1 MFQDENLKNHLESS
15 FSISSQAAVVAE
27 WNMNVPNNIFK
38 LGNYRYRPSGAQYN
52 VIPNFFDR
60 VDLGNFY
67 TAATDADVTIQS
79 GFEEDGVTPLLFTYP
94 KEKEKLY
101 YSLEDCIKPFR
112 PRSGINKISFFNNRY
127 FAHPSK
133 DMFLRPRYYMPHR
146 DDEFKYWRSF
156 RTESTGTTLSSSNLE
171 YGISKNNSNGIYQID
186 DCAPFVVYKEEV
198 PANRIVLKVQTN
210 VGDLNLGP
218 FKTAGSNSFE
228 DPFFGNENK
237 TVPQRFTVQYL
248 DANNQWLD
256 AYEFDQTSTRDDGE
270 SPIFGADGYLSLE
283 YGIQIPVEYKDNFL
297 FVGSTTTEDSLPVQN
312 ITGYAY
318 LVVSTP
324 NTRGELY
331 IWDGESYNVSTP
343 VYDWKIGTDGVYET
357 TQFVT
362 DLTNPSYFREPNDG
376 NNIFREFVFMK
387 GIRLVVESMNTPNTP
402 LELIEISPRLIVD
415 LTENMIQYEV
425 SKSLSD
431 IASTAL
437 PVGQLMSSIGSLSIF
452 DEDFAFNANNIWDGT
467 TGSIVAKYVNKNI
480 KFTFYDVIKNVSL
493 TDESGNTSNV
503 NYYVPIKN
511 LYSEGIPQTD
521 QSTGT
526 ITITLRDFYF
536 YLESVAA
543 PSILITE
550 ASLSQAVCLLLDSI
564 GFSNYVFKRL
574 ANDSEPVIP
583 YFFVAPN
590 QNVAEV
596 LNQLAIATQTAMFF
610 DEYNN
615 FVVMSKE
622 YLLDNTGERTLD
634 MTLVGSNNPVRTG
647 INENVH
653 TGQLSN
659 IISIASQDQ
668 KVYNAGS
675 INYTARYIQRT
686 YGNLQQSLYTDKTWI
701 YKPSLLWEVS
711 GTEST
716 KSANTQQQ
724 QKYVLGA
731 MPLNTSIS
739 SEIPTVVNR
748 QIVNNVFD
756 LGENSY
762 WITRYKGFFYAN
774 AEIIKYDAV
783 EYSITGTGNVWISSN
798 LEYQKYFAELP
809 FNGKI
814 YPTGL
819 VRIYAEPY
827 YETIDGILKL
837 KNGPVVEHGRGQFG
851 TPIVT
856 HNAGLDPYWTSNN
869 NVQGCQMKSQY
880 LFTTEAEPSIPA
892 IESGVAGLN
901 TAQAAK
907 SQRTGI
913 IKNFLSS
920 GYSTETSTSFVK
932 SSDSS
937 TMQSSALVING
948 PDFGVA
954 ETPRDFVSYVYK
966 NITGA
971 YTHFGTRIRI
981 IGKVEALGDRAQSPV
996 GGMTYFNAP
1005 GTDPTLPIS
1014 IGGGSGGISIVNPA
1028 TNNGYYFEIAA
1039 LTAGNI
1045 ESYLKK
1051 DNTGNSSVVID
1062 NIMFYKVGKEVG
1074 SSSAIPTKLWGAN
1087 GNIIVNDG
1095 NLAGQYRFVDE
1106 QNPTVYD
1113 LAIEYVDINPT
1124 TRVFYL
1130 YINQKLVKV
1139 VTDFSPIVLKGTS
1152 VGLFVRGTSKAMFEN
1167 VYMLSKNYAENTVF
1181 STGTPIASIFG
1192 DSDGEINATEAL
1204 TKYAISGVVQKTY
1217 LSGVSPTVV
1226 PEYSMDFEEF
1236 GTIMRECAY
1245 FNIKYDRAYPALYAK
1260 VAPTLNRLKGY
1271 TISGFNADSYGAE
1284 FLVFNNTDRAL
1295 NLDETTGNFLR
1306 IVGVTFTQDTT
1317 NTITVDDYLTK
1328 KGNLADPEL
1337 KGDVVISSPYRIIEQ
1352 ANRIRESRILYGK
1365 NEFSLDSPYIQD
1377 QDTAE
1382 NLIGWIIE
1390 KNLQPRKAV
1399 GLNIFPTPIIQLG
1412 DLVNI
1417 DYKTDDGLDIVS
1429 SETTRFVVYNISYAR
1444 SVGGPAMTL
1453 YLSEV

>member
-15 FSISSQAAVVAE
+15 FTISSQAAVVAE
-27 WNMNVPNNIFK
+27 WNMNVPGNIFK
-38 LGNYRYRPSGAQYN
+38 LGNYRYRAQGTQYN
-52 VIPNFFDR
+52 VLPNFFDR

-67 TAATDADVTIQS
+67 TGATDADVTIQS
-79 GFEEDGVTPLLFTYP
+79 GFEEDGTTPLLFTYP

-112 PRSGINKISFFNNRY
+112 PRSGINKLSFFNNKY
-127 FAHPSK
+127 LAHPNK
-133 DMFLRPRYYMPHR
+133 DMFLRPRYYMPHK
-146 DDEFKYWRSF
+146 DDEFKYWRSY
-156 RTESTGTTLSSSNLE
+156 RTESSGNTLSSSNLE
-171 YGISKNNSNGIYQID
+171 YGISKNNANGVYEID
-186 DCAPFVVYKEEV
+186 DCVPFVVYKEEV
-198 PANRIVLKVQTN
+198 PANRLIVKVQTN
-210 VGDLNLGP
+210 TGNLDLGP
-218 FKTAGSNSFE
+218 FKTPGSESLD
-228 DPFFGNENK
+228 DPFFGQENR
-237 TVPQRFTVQYL
+237 TVPQKFIVQYL
-248 DANNQWLD
+248 DLNNQWLD
-256 AYEFDQTSTRDDGE
+256 AYQFDQTSTRDDGE

-283 YGIQIPVEYKDNFL
+283 YGIQVPVEYKDNFF
-297 FVGSTTTEDSLPVQN
+297 FVGTATTSDSLPVEN

-318 LVVSTP
+318 LVISTP
-324 NTRGELY
+324 NTKGELY
-331 IWDGESYNVSTP
+331 IYNGEDYDISTP

-376 NNIFREFVFMK
+376 NNIYREFVFVK

-402 LELIEISPRLIVD
+402 LELIELSPRLIVD
-415 LTENMIQYEV
+415 MTGNMLEYEV

-437 PVGQLMSSIGSLSIF
+437 PVGQLMSSVGSISIF
-452 DEDFAFNANNIWDGT
+452 DEDFAFNQNNIWNGT
-467 TGSIVAKYVNKNI
+467 TGSIIAKYVNKNI
-480 KFTFYDVIKNVSL
+480 KFTFYDVIKNVRSV
-493 TDESGNTSNV
+493 DESGNISNI

-526 ITITLRDFYF
+526 ITISLRDFYF
-536 YLESVAA
+536 YLESVPA

-550 ASLSQAVCLLLDSI
+550 ASLSQAICILLDSI

-574 ANDSEPVIP
+574 STDSEPVIP
-583 YFFVAPN
+583 YFFIAPN

-596 LNQLAIATQTAMFF
+596 LNQLAISTQSAMFF

-622 YLLDNTGERTLD
+622 YLLDNTGERDLD
-634 MTLVGSNNPVRTG
+634 MTLVGSNNSVQNG
-647 INENVH
+647 INENIY

-659 IISIASQDQ
+659 IISIASEDQ

-675 INYTARYIQRT
+675 INYTARYIQRS
-686 YGNLQQSLYTDKTWI
+686 YGSLQQSLYTDKTWI

-711 GTEST
+711 GTENT
-716 KSANTQQQ
+716 KSANSEQQ

-731 MPLNTSIS
+731 MPLNTTLS
-739 SEIPTVVNR
+739 SDIPVVENR
-748 QIVNNVFD
+748 QITNNVFD
-756 LGENSY
+756 LGENAY

-783 EYSITGTGNVWISSN
+783 EYNVTGTGNVWISSN
-798 LEYQKYFAELP
+798 LEYQKYFSELP

-837 KNGPVVEHGRGQFG
+837 KNGTVVEHGRGQFG
-851 TPIVT
+851 TPIVS

-869 NVQGCQMKSQY
+869 NIQGCQMKSQY
-880 LFTTEAEPSIPA
+880 LFTTEADPTIPA
-892 IESGVAGLN
+892 SEEGAAGIN
-901 TAQAAK
+901 KPQAEK

-920 GYSTETSTSFVK
+920 GYSTETNTSFVK

-948 PDFGVA
+948 PDFGIT
-954 ETPRDFVSYVYK
+954 ETPRDFISYVYK
-966 NITGA
+966 NIDGA
-971 YTHFGTRIRI
+971 YTHFGTRIRLV
-981 IGKVEALGDRAQSPV
+981 GKVETLGDRTQSPV
-996 GGMTYFNAP
+996 GGMTYFNVP
-1005 GTDPTLPIS
+1005 GADPTQTIS

-1039 LTAGNI
+1039 LTAGSI
-1045 ESYLKK
+1045 DSYLKK
-1051 DNTGNSSVVID
+1051 DASGNSSVVID
-1062 NIMFYKVGKEVG
+1062 NLIFYKVKKEVG
-1074 SSSAIPTKLWGAN
+1074 SSNAIPTKLWGAN
-1087 GNIIVNDG
+1087 ANIIVNDG

-1113 LAIEYVDINPT
+1113 LAIEYVDINPS

-1130 YINQKLVKV
+1130 YINQKLVKT
-1139 VTDFSPIVLKGTS
+1139 VTDFSPITLKGTS
-1152 VGLFVRGTSKAMFEN
+1152 IGLFVRGTSKAMFEN
-1167 VYMLSKNYAENTVF
+1167 IYMLSKNYADNSVF
-1181 STGTPIASIFG
+1181 STGTAIGSVFG
-1192 DSDGEINATEAL
+1192 DADGEINATEAL

-1217 LSGVSPTVV
+1217 LTGVSPTVV
-1226 PEYSMDFEEF
+1226 PEYSMYFEEF

-1260 VAPTLNRLKGY
+1260 VAPTFNRLKGY
-1271 TISGFNADSYGAE
+1271 TVSGFTADSYGAE

-1306 IVGVTFTQDTT
+1306 IIGVTFTQDTT
-1317 NTITVDDYLTK
+1317 NTITVDDYLGK
-1328 KGNLADPEL
+1328 KGNLSDPEL
-1337 KGDVVISSPYRIIEQ
+1337 KGDVVISSPYKIIEQ
-1352 ANRIRESRILYGK
+1352 YDKIRESRILYGK
-1365 NEFSLDSPYIQD
+1365 NEFSLDTPYIQD

-1382 NLIGWIIE
+1382 NLIGWVIE
-1390 KNLQPRKAV
+1390 KNLKPRKAV
-1399 GLNIFPTPIIQLG
+1399 GLNIFPTPTIQLG
-1412 DLVNI
+1412 DIVNI
-1417 DYKTDDGLDIVS
+1417 DYKTDDGLDVVTP
-1429 SETTRFVVYNISYAR
+1429 ETTRFVVYNISYAR
-1444 SVGGPAMTL
+1444 SVDGPSMTL

>member
-15 FSISSQAAVVAE
+15 FNVSSQAAVVAE
-27 WNMNVPNNIFK
+27 WNMNIPSNLFK
-38 LGNYRYRPSGAQYN
+38 LGNYRYRPNGAQYN
-52 VIPNFFDR
+52 VLPNFFDR

-67 TAATDADVTIQS
+67 TGATDADVTIQS
-79 GFEEDGVTPLLFTYP
+79 GFEEDGTTPLLFTYP

-101 YSLEDCIKPFR
+101 YSLEDCVKPFR
-112 PRSGINKISFFNNRY
+112 PRSGINKSSFFNNKY
-127 FAHPSK
+127 FAHPNK
-133 DMFLRPRYYMPHR
+133 DMFLRPRYYMPHK
-146 DDEFKYWRSF
+146 DDEFKYWRSY
-156 RTESTGTTLSSSNLE
+156 RLESSGSSLSSSNIE
-171 YGISKNNSNGIYQID
+171 YGISKNSNTGIYQID
-186 DCAPFVVYKEEV
+186 DCVPFVVYKEEV
-198 PANRIVLKVQTN
+198 PANRLVIKVQTN

-218 FKTAGSNSFE
+218 FKTSGSSSLI
-228 DPFFGNENK
+228 DPFFGNQNK

-248 DANNQWLD
+248 DGNNQWLD

-283 YGIQIPVEYKDNFL
+283 YGIQIPVKYKDNFL
-297 FVGSTTTEDSLPVQN
+297 FVGSTTTADSLPVNN

-318 LVVSTP
+318 LVITTP
-324 NTRGELY
+324 NTRGDLY
-331 IWDGESYNVSTP
+331 VWDGEAYEISKP
-343 VYDWKIGTDGVYET
+343 VYDWRVGTDGVYET

-376 NNIFREFVFMK
+376 NNIYREFVFMK
-387 GIRLVVESMNTPNTP
+387 GIRVVVESMNTPNTP
-402 LELIEISPRLIVD
+402 LELIELSPRLIVD
-415 LTENMIQYEV
+415 MTTNLIEYDV

-431 IASTAL
+431 IANTAL

-452 DEDFAFNANNIWDGT
+452 DEDFAFNINNVWNGN

-493 TDESGNTSNV
+493 TDESGNISNI

-536 YLESVAA
+536 YLESVPA

-550 ASLSQAVCLLLDSI
+550 ASLSQAVCILLDSI

-574 ANDSEPVIP
+574 ANDSDPIIP
-583 YFFVAPN
+583 YFFIAPN

-596 LNQLAIATQTAMFF
+596 LNQLAISTQSAMFF

-615 FVVMSKE
+615 FIVMSKE
-622 YLLDNTGERTLD
+622 YLLDNTGERNID
-634 MTLVGSNNPVRTG
+634 MTLIGSNNPFRDG
-647 INENVH
+647 INENVYS
-653 TGQLSN
+653 GELSN
-659 IISIASQDQ
+659 IISVASQDQ

-675 INYTARYIQRT
+675 INYTARYIQRS
-686 YGNLQQSLYTDKTWI
+686 YGSLQQSLYTDKTWI

-716 KSANTQQQ
+716 KSANAQQQ

-731 MPLNTSIS
+731 MPLNTNLTSAV
-739 SEIPTVVNR
+739 PTVVNR

-756 LGENSY
+756 LGENAY

-774 AEIIKYDAV
+774 AEVIKYDAV
-783 EYSITGTGNVWISSN
+783 EYNITGTGNVWISSN
-798 LEYQKYFAELP
+798 LEYQKYFSELP

-851 TPIVT
+851 TPVVF
-856 HNAGLDPYWTSNN
+856 HNAGLDSYWTSSS

-880 LFTTEAEPSIPA
+880 LFTTEAQPSIPSTELGA
-892 IESGVAGLN
+892 AGVN
-901 TAQAAK
+901 KAQAEK

-920 GYSTETSTSFVK
+920 GYSTETNTSFLK

-954 ETPRDFVSYVYK
+954 ETPRDFISYVYK

-971 YTHFGTRIRI
+971 FTHFGTRIRL
-981 IGKVEALGDRAQSPV
+981 IGKVETLGDRAQSPV
-996 GGMTYFNAP
+996 GGMTYFNVP
-1005 GTDPTLPIS
+1005 GTDPTQTIS

-1045 ESYLKK
+1045 DSYLKK
-1051 DNTGNSSVVID
+1051 DNAGNSSVVID
-1062 NIMFYKVGKEVG
+1062 NIMFYKITKEVG
-1074 SSSAIPTKLWGAN
+1074 SSNAIPTKLWGAN
-1087 GNIIVNDG
+1087 ANIIVNDG

-1113 LAIEYVDINPT
+1113 LAVEYVDINPT

-1130 YINQKLVKV
+1130 YINQKLVKT
-1139 VTDFSPIVLKGTS
+1139 VTDFTPIVLKGTS

-1167 VYMLSKNYAENTVF
+1167 LYMLSKNYAENSVF

-1204 TKYAISGVVQKTY
+1204 TKYAISGIVQKTY
-1217 LSGVSPTVV
+1217 LTGISPTVV

-1236 GTIMRECAY
+1236 GTIMRECSY
-1245 FNIKYDRAYPALYAK
+1245 FNVKYDRAYPALYAK
-1260 VAPTLNRLKGY
+1260 IAPTFNRLKGY
-1271 TISGFNADSYGAE
+1271 TISGFTADSYGAE

-1317 NTITVDDYLTK
+1317 NTITVDDYLGK
-1328 KGNLADPEL
+1328 RGNLSDPEL
-1337 KGDVVISSPYRIIEQ
+1337 KGDVVISSPYKTIEQ
-1352 ANRIRESRILYGK
+1352 YDRIKESRILYGK
-1365 NEFSLDSPYIQD
+1365 NEFSLDTPYIQD

-1382 NLIGWIIE
+1382 NIIGWIIE
-1390 KNLQPRKAV
+1390 KNLKPRKAV
-1399 GLNIFPTPIIQLG
+1399 GLNIFPMPTIQLG
-1412 DLVNI
+1412 DIVNI
-1417 DYKTDDGLDIVS
+1417 NYKTDDNIDVIT

-1444 SVGGPAMTL
+1444 SVDGPSMTL